1 MPELPE
7 VETIR
12 QDMLRKVKGKKI
24 YKVEVKNEKPIRI
37 PTPSQFIQRLEG
49 KVFKDILRR
58 GKYLIVQINSTQNLI
73 FHLKLTGR
81 LIFSPQGEKT
91 PKYTRIIF
99 NFEDKSKLF
108 FTDIRGFADVYL
120 ISEKE
125 WDKIPSLRDI
135 GPEPLDPDFTLNKFE
150 NILRGKRGKIKP
162 LLMNQS
168 FIAGIG
174 NVYSQ
179 EALFRARIHPE
190 RNSSQLKK
198 EEVESLYKNLL
209 SILREAIS
217 YRGSSVDAYVDLQ
230 GEKGKFE
237 SHLQVY
243 GRKGKSCERCGKPI
257 VRKMVGGRGTY
268 FCPNCQK

>member
-12 QDMLRKVKGKKI
+12 QDMLKKVKGKKI
-24 YKVEVKNEKPIRI
+24 CKVEVKNEKPIHI
-37 PTPSQFIQRLEG
+37 PAPSQFVKRLKG
-49 KVFKDILRR
+49 KVFRDIFRR
-58 GKYLIVQINSTQNLI
+58 GKYLIVQINSTENLI

-81 LIFSPQGEKT
+81 LIFSPRGERN
-91 PKYTRIIF
+91 PEYTRIIF
-99 NFEDKSKLF
+99 NFEDKSRLF

-120 ISEKE
+120 ISERE
-125 WDKIPSLRDI
+125 WGKVPSLQSI

-150 NILRGKRGKIKP
+150 NLLKGKKGRIKP
-162 LLMNQS
+162 LLMDQS

-174 NVYSQ
+174 NIYSQ

-198 EEVESLYKNLL
+198 EEIKSLYKNLL

-217 YRGSSVDAYVDLQ
+217 YRGSSVDTYVNLQ
-230 GEKGKFE
+230 GEKGEFE
-237 SHLQVY
+237 PYLQVY
-243 GRKGKSCERCGKPI
+243 GKKGKSCKRCANPI
-257 VRKMVGGRGTY
+257 VKKKIGGRGTY
-268 FCPNCQK
+268 FCSKCQK